1 MKPLRLIGLAISI
14 LFLSQAIQVA
24 SFADL
29 AKAQAIFHKI
39 NERVEKYLEM
49 TIEFE
54 APKSLANLKWK
65 YVLPLNDDGELTG
78 WAKKALEAQ
87 AGTAVGEKAGSAVG
101 KALAMKVPLGRMGL
115 GSATKKANKRELPR
129 PWEV

>member
-1 MKPLRLIGLAISI
+1 MKPLRLIALAISI

-24 SFADL
+24 SVADL
-29 AKAQAIFHKI
+29 AKVQAIFHKI

-87 AGTAVGEKAGSAVG
+87 AGAAVGEKAVSAVG
-101 KALAMKVPLGRMGL
+101 PLAMKVPLGRTGL

>member
-1 MKPLRLIGLAISI
+1 MKPLRLIALAISI

-87 AGTAVGEKAGSAVG
+87 AGAAVGEKAVSAVG
-101 KALAMKVPLGRMGL
+101 KALAMKVPLGRTGL
-115 GSATKKANKRELPR
+115 G
-129 PWEV
+129 